1 MTKRTWAIVGAV
13 VLTLAVGFGIG
24 AMFGG
29 GNSSPNNVSQEATPS
44 ATPPS
49 SSLTLPSSA
58 PATTVSSAS
67 TAPVSETTAPTA
79 TTPASPRPT
88 GLPEPALGSVKGA
101 ETQSLFDWF
110 SAPIPQAWSGLTSDG
125 DSKTFADT
133 STCVESDYAD
143 CAHIMFISLR
153 SGPNRINYGTNP
165 VAQWAKDVC
174 SARPASSVSG
184 PVVFQMNGVEA
195 RFYKFPCQGTQH
207 FMWYVPSKKLLVRG
221 DDGNGTAT
229 VEAGTVQAVL
239 ESATWQ

>member
-1 MTKRTWAIVGAV
+1 MTKKRMWAIIGAV
-13 VLTLAVGFGIG
+13 VLALVAGLVIG

-29 GNSSPNNVSQEATPS
+29 SNSSPDNVSQEATPS
-44 ATPPS
+44 MPPS
-49 SSLTLPSSA
+49 SSPTTPSSV
-58 PATTVSSAS
+58 PATATL
-67 TAPVSETTAPTA
+67 PTA
-79 TTPASPRPT
+79 TTASETTTTPTTIAASPRPT
-88 GLPEPALGSVKGA
+88 GLPEPALGPVKGA
-101 ETQSLFDWF
+101 ETQSLFDWL

-143 CAHIMFISLR
+143 CAHVMFISLR

-174 SARPASSVSG
+174 SARPADSVSG
-184 PVVFQMNGVEA
+184 PIIFKMDGVEA

>member
-1 MTKRTWAIVGAV
+1 MTKRMWAIVGAV
-13 VLTLAVGFGIG
+13 VLALVVGLGIG

-29 GNSSPNNVSQEATPS
+29 SNSSPDNVSQEATPS
-44 ATPPS
+44 ATT
-49 SSLTLPSSA
+49 SSLETVPSSA
-58 PATTVSSAS
+58 PATAVSSAS
-67 TAPVSETTAPTA
+67 TAPVSETTAPPA
-79 TTPASPRPT
+79 TPASPRPT
-88 GLPEPALGSVKGA
+88 GLPEPALGPVKGA

-174 SARPASSVSG
+174 SARPADSVSG
-184 PVVFQMNGVEA
+184 PIIFQMNGVEA

-229 VEAGTVQAVL
+229 VEVGTVQAVL
-239 ESATWQ
+239 ESATWR